1 MARLPS
7 PSPAVRWILTIG
19 IVAVVLVAGYF
30 YYGRLKEEQATHL
43 SNIAHS
49 NQIVETFRAVNLDE
63 LEAEISTL
71 ASRADSADHRYM
83 SLRAKYLSYV
93 HSIEI
98 EEALYDAAKTSEVT
112 ITHLACAGPQAV
124 EVGSDTFHSYIMSI
138 DVEAPVPPQI
148 LNFIIKF
155 GDEFETGIVDWVDM
169 SMPRPSAE
177 GDTDTTDTTE
187 EVSTGVCTSSL
198 QLRIL
203 YLPNG
208 GA

>member
-19 IVAVVLVAGYF
+19 IVVVLLVTGYF
-30 YYGRLKEEQATHL
+30 YYGRLKEEQANHL
-43 SNIAHS
+43 TNIAHS
-49 NQIVETFRAVNLDE
+49 NQTIETFRAVNLDE
-63 LEAEISTL
+63 LEAEIADLS
-71 ASRADSADHRYM
+71 SRAESADRRYGT
-83 SLRAKYLSYV
+83 LRAKYLSYV

-112 ITHLACAGPQAV
+112 ITSLTCAGPQVA
-124 EVGSDTFHSYIMSI
+124 EMGSETFHSYIVSI

-155 GDEFETGIVDWVDM
+155 GDEFETGIIDFVDM
-169 SMPRPSAE
+169 TMPRPTEVTDS
-177 GDTDTTDTTE
+177 DTGTTE
-187 EVSTGVCTSSL
+187 TVPTEGCTSTM
-198 QLRIL
+198 QLRVL
-203 YLPNG
+203 YLPSG